1 MDADTET
8 ARPVLPRR
16 TSRAAWA
23 ALGVLTVAAG
33 ALILYMGR
41 GLTFFRDEWTFV
53 LYRDGHDLTN
63 FLSNYAGH
71 LLLWPTFFF
80 LFLFKAVGLDHYD
93 LYRLAALPLHL
104 ACALLVYL
112 LARRRVGDV
121 VALARPPSCS
131 SWARPGWTS
140 SGRSRSPSPGRSPS
154 RLGAML
160 ALTRDDLPGDAIAC
174 ACLLISLGWSGAA
187 LPFIPALAAGLLV
200 RRRFWRRIWVLA
212 APAVIYLA
220 WQAKDGEQN
229 IDYAANL
236 PHAPSYALKMAGAG
250 ITGITGLPASSGPYL
265 AALLGVLTAIRL
277 WQLRRGTPLAWEAL
291 AGGLA
296 FWGLTAAARAQEYDP
311 TANRYVYES
320 AVFILLLGVGL
331 ARRRAPGRVAT
342 VAILALALLTLP
354 AGISGLEEGREDL
367 LFTSNVTSAELGA
380 LELARETVSPEYAP
394 EMNAFTNAVPAAAF
408 FGATDRYGSTPA
420 DSPGEIAASPEYA
433 RRRADRV
440 SIQALRVHLVAVP
453 DRVRTGSC
461 TTFRGTGWS
470 RDMVLPRAGVVIRY
484 PRGPRPEVGLRRFA
498 PTFVGPIPATAPA
511 GQASFLR
518 VPPDAEARRSWH
530 FEIHLH
536 PSAVLCRV
544 VGAGRTPRR

>member
-16 TSRAAWA
+16 TSRAAWV
-23 ALGVLTVAAG
+23 ALGILTATAG

-104 ACALLVYL
+104 ACAVLVYL

-121 VALARPPSCS
+121 VALAPAAVLLFLGSAWMDLLWPFQI
-131 SWARPGWTS
+131 AFTGAIAF
-140 SGRSRSPSPGRSPS
+140 G
-154 RLGAML
+154 LGAML
-160 ALTRDDLPGDAIAC
+160 SLTRDDLPGDAIAC

-200 RRRFWRRIWVLA
+200 RRRFWRRVWVLA

-220 WQAKDGEQN
+220 WQAKDGQQN
-229 IDYAANL
+229 IEYAANL

-291 AGGLA
+291 AGALA

-311 TANRYVYES
+311 TANRYVYQS
-320 AVFILLLGVGL
+320 AVFILLLGIGL
-331 ARRRAPGRVAT
+331 APVGAPRRA
-342 VAILALALLTLP
+342 LAALVLVLAALTLP
-354 AGISGLEEGREDL
+354 SNISDLQTGREEL
-367 LFTSNVTSAELGA
+367 VFTSNVTSAELGA
-380 LELARETVSPEYAP
+380 LELGREVVDPEYSP
-394 EMNAFTNAVPAAAF
+394 PLDDFPAVPAAAF
-408 FGATDRYGSTPA
+408 FATTARYGSTPA
-420 DSPGEIAASPEYA
+420 DSPAEIAASPEYA
-433 RRRADRV
+433 RQRADAVLVDALKVRVRPVGRRAVAAATGCRRFAPG
-440 SIQALRVHLVAVP
+440 ALPIELRIPREGLLIEAP
-453 DRVRTGSC
+453 AEDPVR
-461 TTFRGTGWS
+461 
-470 RDMVLPRAGVVIRY
+470 I
-484 PRGPRPEVGLRRFA
+484 GLRRFA
-498 PTFVGPIPATAPA
+498 AHFSGKAVSLGPGRAGILRPHRDAVPGIPWHARIAAPGATT
-511 GQASFLR
+511 
-518 VPPDAEARRSWH
+518 V
-530 FEIHLH
+530 
-536 PSAVLCRV
+536 CR
-544 VGAGRTPRR
+544 PRAAALE